1 LRYADPIKWLY
12 NQKKGLPAY
21 IAVNMVDQ
29 NTDLVW
35 LSSGM
40 KYSTSEYFFRNINR
54 YIRFCYPT
62 RMFETVSFEIDD
74 DGNPYWVAPT
84 IAYRIGGTARTSTA
98 RSSSMLRPA
107 NLSGT
112 PRRMSRSGSTSSMI
126 RTSSW
131 NSSTTTADSRMVI

>member
-1 LRYADPIKWLY
+1 MTPLRYADPIKWLY

-40 KYSTSEYFFRNINR
+40 KYSTSEYFFRNIHR

-74 DGNPYWVAPT
+74 DGNP
-84 IAYRIGGTARTSTA
+84 ILGGADHRLPD
-98 RSSSMLRPA
+98 RLVERQ
-107 NLSGT
+107 GHRRRD
-112 PRRMSRSGSTSSMI
+112 PRQC
-126 RTSSW
+126 
-131 NSSTTTADSRMVI
+131 

>member
-1 LRYADPIKWLY
+1 
-12 NQKKGLPAY
+12 
-21 IAVNMVDQ
+21 MVDQ

-40 KYSTSEYFFRNINR
+40 KYSTSEYFFRNIHR

-84 IAYRIGGTARTSTA
+84 IAYRIGWWNGKDIDGAILR
-98 RSSSMLRPA
+98 SMLRPA
-107 NLSGT
+107 NLSG
-112 PRRMSRSGSTSSMI
+112 I
-126 RTSSW
+126 AK
-131 NSSTTTADSRMVI
+131 ADVPQWSDQL